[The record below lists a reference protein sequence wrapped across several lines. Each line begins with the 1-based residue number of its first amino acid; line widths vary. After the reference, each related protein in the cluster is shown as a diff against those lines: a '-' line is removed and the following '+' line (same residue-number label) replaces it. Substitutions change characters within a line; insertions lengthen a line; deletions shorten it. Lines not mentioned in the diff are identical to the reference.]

1 MNLNQLQYVLNVAKY
16 RSFSAAAENLYI
28 SQSILSQQIMNLE
41 NELNVKLFVRTTRDV
56 QITEAGRAFVLEAAG
71 ILRSMEDLKQ
81 TMSDYAGLLKG
92 TINIG
97 AINAL
102 ETIHFSQIITDFYS
116 AFPQLTVNIIGNS
129 SYPLLDA
136 LESQSIDVAF
146 LTRPVKGS
154 YPTLQF
160 TSVGMDDYCLLVS
173 KDHPLAGRK
182 TVSLREL
189 KEDRFILH
197 QPTQAVSDIC
207 LAACEQAGFSP
218 HIICRNSAA
227 PIAANL
233 VRAGL
238 GVAFFTLEESEQFLD
253 DGLVR
258 LALDMPVRKEIV
270 MVQSRAHV
278 PSRLVS
284 VFTQFVMEW
293 LKTHPQMLRR

>member
-28 SQSILSQQIMNLE
+28 SQSTLSQQIMNLE
-41 NELNVKLFVRTTRDV
+41 NELNIKLFLRTTRDV
-56 QITEAGRAFVLEAAG
+56 QITEAGRAFVAKAAD
-71 ILRSMEDLKQ
+71 ILRSLEALKQ

-102 ETIHFSQIITDFYS
+102 EAIHFSQIITDFYS

-129 SYPLLDA
+129 SYPLLEA
-136 LESQSIDVAF
+136 LENQSIDVAF
-146 LTRPVKGS
+146 LTRPVRGT
-154 YPTLQF
+154 YPALKF
-160 TSVGMDDYCLLVS
+160 TSLGTDDYCLLAS
-173 KDHPLAGRK
+173 KNHPLAGRK
-182 TVSLREL
+182 TVSLQEL

-207 LAACEQAGFSP
+207 LAACEEAGFEP
-218 HIICRNSAA
+218 HIICRNNAA

-238 GVAFFTLEESEQFLD
+238 GVGFFSMEESEQYLD

-258 LALDMPVRKEIV
+258 LILKKPVRKEIV
-270 MVQSRAHV
+270 MVQSGLHE
-278 PSRLVS
+278 PSRLTS
-284 VFTQFVMEW
+284 VFTQFVTEW
-293 LKTHPQMLRR
+293 LQKS